1 MNLQD
6 LSIKGFLDKT
16 AGKSPVPGGGS
27 ISALNGAIASALTE
41 MLANL
46 TIGKKKYENIES
58 EMKDIVVKM
67 SEIRKYF
74 MHDIDRDSDA
84 YNMVFEA
91 YKMPDNTT
99 EEKSERK
106 EKIQERT
113 KIASLIPME
122 VAERAFSMLDMISF
136 TTIHGNQ
143 NAATDGCVAMMTCRT
158 AILGALLNVRINL
171 KSLED
176 TDFVNELL
184 KKCEYME
191 KIATEKE
198 LDLINI
204 IK

>member
-16 AGKSPVPGGGS
+16 AGKNPVPGGGS

-46 TIGKKKYENIES
+46 TIGKKKYEDVEP
-58 EMKDIVVKM
+58 EMKDVVQKM
-67 SEIRKYF
+67 SELRKYF

-91 YKMPDNTT
+91 YKMPDVT
-99 EEKSERK
+99 EDQKSERK

-113 KIASLIPME
+113 KIASLIPLE
-122 VAERAFSMLDMISF
+122 VAERAFGMLDMISF
-136 TTIHGNQ
+136 TTLNGNQ
-143 NAATDGCVAMMTCRT
+143 NAATDGCVAMMACRT

-171 KSLED
+171 KSLDD
-176 TDFVNELL
+176 TAFINDLL
-184 KKCEYME
+184 EKCEHME

-198 LDLINI
+198 QDLLDK